1 MPLPAMPAIGSAI
14 FSGIKA
20 VGASSIGKSII
31 ASTASSAISSAI
43 SGNKAAG
50 AAQSA
55 AKTQAEAQGRAIEE
69 QRRQFDLIREILAPY
84 VQAGS
89 PELTQPYIG
98 AGPGA
103 IRGLQ
108 ALTGLGGE
116 AARQEALAMARQAPE
131 FTQLSQLS
139 DITKS
144 NVDEYIR
151 NREQELELFKRSAAY
166 KKPTLPEGQ
175 KGKMAVKQARED
187 LIAQFQQES
196 DKNVRDIQAK
206 GQAEQYAKQQAL
218 LTPILED
225 KQYEQ
230 MGIDQ
235 QRQAIQQIEQ
245 GPLFQELAKQGEAG
259 LLATASATGRRGA
272 EDTQSAL
279 ARYRPQLLNSLI
291 EQQYARL
298 AGLTGVGQT
307 SAQNLLNIGQASA
320 AGQTAAATQGGT
332 AISGLLAS
340 QGAAQAA
347 GIIGAGQAQAQGIGG
362 IGSAISGGLQNYTL
376 LNMLGSGGGGL
387 GTGGFYKTAEAA
399 TAAGGGAPVAYF
411 GGDSPSAAHGYYIQS

>member
-1 MPLPAMPAIGSAI
+1 MPDPTGGMLT
-14 FSGIKA
+14 A
-20 VGASSIGKSII
+20 VV
-31 ASTASSAISSAI
+31 ASTAAAGVGSAI
-43 SGNKAAG
+43 SGNKGAG
-50 AAQSA
+50 AAKSA

-69 QRRQFDLIREILAPY
+69 QRRQFDVIREILAPY

-89 PELTQPYIG
+89 PDLTQPYIG

-116 AARQEALAMARQAPE
+116 AARQEALARARQAPE
-131 FTQLSQLS
+131 FTQLYQLS

-144 NVDEYIR
+144 NVDEYTR
-151 NREQELELFKRSAAY
+151 NREQELALFKKSAAY
-166 KKPTLPEGQ
+166 KKPTLAEGQ

-187 LIAQFQQES
+187 LIAQFKQES
-196 DKNVRDIQAK
+196 DKNIREIQAK

-279 ARYRPQLLNSLI
+279 ARYRPQLLNQLI
-291 EQQYARL
+291 DQQYARL
-298 AGLTGVGQT
+298 AGLTSVGQ
-307 SAQNLLNIGQASA
+307 SGAQNLLNLGQASA
-320 AGQTAAATQGGT
+320 AGQAGAAAQSGN
-332 AISGLLAS
+332 AISGLMAS

-347 GIIGAGQAQAQGIGG
+347 GIMGAGQAQAQGIGG
-362 IGSAISGGLQNYTL
+362 IGSAISGGFQNYAL
-376 LNMLGSGGGGL
+376 LNMLGSGGGL

>member
-1 MPLPAMPAIGSAI
+1 MAVGISLGAGAAIGAAAAAA
-14 FSGIKA
+14 G
-20 VGASSIGKSII
+20 VG
-31 ASTASSAISSAI
+31 TASAVAIGAA
-43 SGNKAAG
+43 AAG
-50 AAQSA
+50 AVGSSLASKSA
-55 AKTQAEAQGRAIEE
+55 AKTGAAAATAAARTQAEAQGRAVDE
-69 QRRQFDLIREILAPY
+69 QRRQFDQIREILAPY
-84 VQAGS
+84 IVAGR
-89 PELTQPYIG
+89 PDLTEPYIG

-116 AARQEALAMARQAPE
+116 AARQEALARVRQSPE
-131 FTQLSQLS
+131 FTQLSQ
-139 DITKS
+139 ITQS
-144 NVDEYIR
+144 NVDEYVR
-151 NREQELELFKRSAAY
+151 NREQELALLKKSSAY
-166 KKPTLPEGQ
+166 TKPTLPEGQ
-175 KGKMAVKQARED
+175 KGALAKKQAQED

-196 DKNVRDIQAK
+196 DKNIRAIQAQ
-206 GQAEQYAKQQAL
+206 GYQQQQAL

-259 LLATASATGRRGA
+259 LLANASATGRRGA

-279 ARYRPQLLNSLI
+279 ARYRPQLLNQLI
-291 EQQYARL
+291 DQQYARL
-298 AGLTGVGQT
+298 AGLTSVGQAG
-307 SAQNLLNIGQASA
+307 AQNLLNLGQASA
-320 AGQTAAATQGGT
+320 AGQAGAAAQSGN

-347 GIIGAGQAQAQGIGG
+347 GIMGAGQAQAQGIMGA
-362 IGSAISGGLQNYTL
+362 SNAISGGIQNYAL
-376 LNMLGSGGGGL
+376 LNMLGSGSGGGL
-387 GTGGFYKTAEAA
+387 GTGGFYKTAAEA

-411 GGDSPSAAHGYYIQS
+411 GGNSPSAARGYYIQS